1 VVPFHDEDE
10 VIERANNT
18 RYGLAA
24 TVWTENLAKAHKIAQ
39 NLQCGYV
46 WINCFLVRDLRMP
59 FGGNFNVLK
68 MLIYCLDSII
78 FLLTQDLKIVEQVVK
93 DTLTVLTFLLKKK
106 QFACVILKKLF
117 IYTAFK

>member
-1 VVPFHDEDE
+1 VTPFHDEDE

-39 NLQCGYV
+39 HLQCGYV

-59 FGGNFNVLK
+59 FGGCK
-68 MLIYCLDSII
+68 DSGTGREGYPYS
-78 FLLTQDLKIVEQVVK
+78 FDFFTE
-93 DTLTVLTFLLKKK
+93 KKTI
-106 QFACVILKKLF
+106 CVC
-117 IYTAFK
+117 YS